1 MPRSSSP
8 LAAAVTDPSIQTPP
22 CFLSTAGW
30 AAPLGSRSGQP
41 AAPLLGSP
49 PPRLPPCFLADPLGC
64 VVQRLAAA
72 QQHEEFEYHSHT
84 IYVSII
90 LLPDSL
96 LGQPS
101 VKRIEKRS
109 HER

>member
-1 MPRSSSP
+1 M
-8 LAAAVTDPSIQTPP
+8 
-22 CFLSTAGW
+22 
-30 AAPLGSRSGQP
+30 
-41 AAPLLGSP
+41 
-49 PPRLPPCFLADPLGC
+49 
-64 VVQRLAAA
+64 VQRLAAA

-101 VKRIEKRS
+101 VEIIKNRRMRDESMKENGALLYES
-109 HER
+109 TCFYTAKSVLLECGNVSEY

>member
-72 QQHEEFEYHSHT
+72 QQHEAMS
-84 IYVSII
+84 VSPGTLSLIS
-90 LLPDSL
+90 LPETGF
-96 LGQPS
+96 LGGINFNFSSSFGP
-101 VKRIEKRS
+101 
-109 HER
+109 

>member
-8 LAAAVTDPSIQTPP
+8 RAAAVGEPSIQTPQP
-22 CFLSTAGW
+22 QVAQHRW
-30 AAPLGSRSGQP
+30 ALDLVDP
-41 AAPLLGSP
+41 PLL
-49 PPRLPPCFLADPLGC
+49 FL
-64 VVQRLAAA
+64 
-72 QQHEEFEYHSHT
+72 EFEYHSHT

-101 VKRIEKRS
+101 VEIIKNRRMRDESMKGLV
-109 HER
+109 